1 MIILIVGKGL
11 VMRRIKKS
19 IVSIFVLSL
28 VFCLTGCNSTENT
41 EEATED
47 KRITVKVDTPK
58 ISSIENSGDFI
69 GTVQSE
75 EQVYVMSKLSGD
87 VTETFFEVGDYVN
100 EGDLLF
106 TVDDT
111 SAQIQLKQANA
122 SLSSAN
128 ASLNTAKAGVN
139 TANANINYQT
149 ASVTESFAKSD
160 TTEKQLQLSID
171 QAEVNF
177 RNNEINIGTLDN
189 TLTNLKDKLNDV
201 NDGIDALKPQLE
213 GAKAE
218 YAAALSDAQSN
229 PTDQAKQEAAN
240 AKKSILDTYSSNL
253 SSLES
258 SKDSL
263 ESSIKQ
269 TEASISTAKNS
280 NCLIVEQADIARDQ
294 KSDYQNYTRA
304 TIGNGGLASLAQAQA
319 GVVQAEA
326 GVVQSKAGITQAQAA
341 VDAAKLQLDYANV
354 TAPVSGII
362 TSKGVTKNNMTS
374 TGSVAYTIMSDG
386 SKFVVFYVSE
396 DIMRELQVGQSITVE
411 KNNEELE
418 AVITENPQVA
428 DANTGLFMVKAR
440 VNGNEDLVSGIKV
453 KLNMTT
459 KHADNVMTLPI
470 DAVYH
475 ESEKSFVYTYVNGKA
490 NKVYVETGLYD
501 DENSYAKLIQYLK
514 DSSKFPRNTYVCAVD
529 DINKTFEN
537 MGDYYEQLLEKQER
551 EEGLCLT
558 TVGDIMDEYTN
569 GL

>member
-218 YAAALSDAQSN
+218 YAAALSAAQSDPSN
-229 PTDQAKQEAAN
+229 IAKQEAAN

-501 DENSYAKLIQYLK
+501 DEKIEIISGITTDDQVITTWSSQLRNGSEVKVENSVSMNNSQ
-514 DSSKFPRNTYVCAVD
+514 SD
-529 DINKTFEN
+529 DIKV
-537 MGDYYEQLLEKQER
+537 ER
-551 EEGLCLT
+551 
-558 TVGDIMDEYTN
+558 N
-569 GL
+569 

>member
-19 IVSIFVLSL
+19 IVSIFVLCL

-218 YAAALSDAQSN
+218 YAAALSAAQSD
-229 PTDQAKQEAAN
+229 PSDIAKQEAAN

-396 DIMRELQVGQSITVE
+396 DIMRELLVGQSITVE

-501 DENSYAKLIQYLK
+501 DEKIEIISGITTDDQVITTWSSQLRNGSEVKVENSVSMNNSQ
-514 DSSKFPRNTYVCAVD
+514 SD
-529 DINKTFEN
+529 DIKV
-537 MGDYYEQLLEKQER
+537 ER
-551 EEGLCLT
+551 
-558 TVGDIMDEYTN
+558 N
-569 GL
+569 

>member
-1 MIILIVGKGL
+1 
-11 VMRRIKKS
+11 MRRIKKS

-218 YAAALSDAQSN
+218 YAAALANAQADPN
-229 PTDQAKQEAAN
+229 NKTFQEVAN
-240 AKKSILDTYSSNL
+240 AKKSILNTYSSNL
-253 SSLES
+253 SELEA
-258 SKDSL
+258 SKQSI

-459 KHADNVMTLPI
+459 KHADNVITLPI

-475 ESEKSFVYTYVNGKA
+475 ESEKSFVYTYVNGRA

-501 DENSYAKLIQYLK
+501 DEKIEIISGITTDDQVITTWSSQLRNGSEVKVENSVSMNNSQ
-514 DSSKFPRNTYVCAVD
+514 SD
-529 DINKTFEN
+529 DIKV
-537 MGDYYEQLLEKQER
+537 ER
-551 EEGLCLT
+551 
-558 TVGDIMDEYTN
+558 N
-569 GL
+569 

>member
-218 YAAALSDAQSN
+218 YAAALANAQAYPN
-229 PTDQAKQEAAN
+229 DTTFQEVAN
-240 AKKSILDTYSSNL
+240 AKKSILNTYSSNL
-253 SSLES
+253 SELEA
-258 SKDSL
+258 SKQSI

-501 DENSYAKLIQYLK
+501 DEKIEIISGITTDDQVITTWSSQLRNGSEVKVENSVSMNNSQ
-514 DSSKFPRNTYVCAVD
+514 SD
-529 DINKTFEN
+529 DIKV
-537 MGDYYEQLLEKQER
+537 ER
-551 EEGLCLT
+551 
-558 TVGDIMDEYTN
+558 N
-569 GL
+569 

>member
-1 MIILIVGKGL
+1 
-11 VMRRIKKS
+11 MRRIKKS

-139 TANANINYQT
+139 TANANVNYQT
-149 ASVTESFAKSD
+149 ASVTENFAKSD

-218 YAAALSDAQSN
+218 YAAALTAAQQDPN
-229 PTDQAKQEAAN
+229 NTNLQDVAN
-240 AKKSILDTYSSNL
+240 AKKSILNTYSSNL
-253 SSLES
+253 SELEA
-258 SKDSL
+258 SKQSI

-269 TEASISTAKNS
+269 SEASISTAKNS

-501 DENSYAKLIQYLK
+501 DEKIEIISGITTDDQVITTWSSQLRNGSEVKVENSVSMNNSQ
-514 DSSKFPRNTYVCAVD
+514 SD
-529 DINKTFEN
+529 DIKV
-537 MGDYYEQLLEKQER
+537 ER
-551 EEGLCLT
+551 
-558 TVGDIMDEYTN
+558 N
-569 GL
+569 

>member
-1 MIILIVGKGL
+1 
-11 VMRRIKKS
+11 MRRIKKS

-229 PTDQAKQEAAN
+229 PTDQAKQEVN

-269 TEASISTAKNS
+269 TEASISTAKKC
-280 NCLIVEQADIARDQ
+280 NCRIVEQADIARDQ

-501 DENSYAKLIQYLK
+501 DEKIEIISGITTDDQVITTWSSQLRNGSEVKVENSVSMNNSQ
-514 DSSKFPRNTYVCAVD
+514 SD
-529 DINKTFEN
+529 DIKV
-537 MGDYYEQLLEKQER
+537 ER
-551 EEGLCLT
+551 
-558 TVGDIMDEYTN
+558 N
-569 GL
+569 

>member
-1 MIILIVGKGL
+1 
-11 VMRRIKKS
+11 MRRIKKS

-229 PTDQAKQEAAN
+229 PIDQAKQEAAN

-280 NCLIVEQADIARDQ
+280 NCLIVEQDDIARDQ

-501 DENSYAKLIQYLK
+501 DEKIEIISGITTDDQVITTWSSQLRNGSEVKVENSVSMNNSQ
-514 DSSKFPRNTYVCAVD
+514 SD
-529 DINKTFEN
+529 DIKV
-537 MGDYYEQLLEKQER
+537 ER
-551 EEGLCLT
+551 
-558 TVGDIMDEYTN
+558 N
-569 GL
+569 

>member
-1 MIILIVGKGL
+1 
-11 VMRRIKKS
+11 MRRIKKS

-218 YAAALSDAQSN
+218 YAAALANAQADPN
-229 PTDQAKQEAAN
+229 NKTFQEVAN
-240 AKKSILDTYSSNL
+240 AKKSILNTYSSNL
-253 SSLES
+253 SELEA
-258 SKDSL
+258 SKQSI

-501 DENSYAKLIQYLK
+501 DEKIEIISGITTDDQVITTWSSQLRNGSEVKVENSVSMNNSQ
-514 DSSKFPRNTYVCAVD
+514 SD
-529 DINKTFEN
+529 DIKV
-537 MGDYYEQLLEKQER
+537 ER
-551 EEGLCLT
+551 
-558 TVGDIMDEYTN
+558 N
-569 GL
+569 

>member
-1 MIILIVGKGL
+1 
-11 VMRRIKKS
+11 MRRIKKS

-229 PTDQAKQEAAN
+229 PTVQAKQEAAN

-490 NKVYVETGLYD
+490 NKVYVETGLYNDEKIEIISGITTD
-501 DENSYAKLIQYLK
+501 DQVITTWSSQLRNGSEVKVENSVSMNNSQ
-514 DSSKFPRNTYVCAVD
+514 SD
-529 DINKTFEN
+529 DIKV
-537 MGDYYEQLLEKQER
+537 ER
-551 EEGLCLT
+551 
-558 TVGDIMDEYTN
+558 N
-569 GL
+569 

>member
-218 YAAALSDAQSN
+218 YAAALSDAQSK

-501 DENSYAKLIQYLK
+501 DEKIEIISGITTDDQVITTWSSQLRNGSEVKVENSVSMNNSQ
-514 DSSKFPRNTYVCAVD
+514 SD
-529 DINKTFEN
+529 DIKV
-537 MGDYYEQLLEKQER
+537 ER
-551 EEGLCLT
+551 
-558 TVGDIMDEYTN
+558 N
-569 GL
+569 

>member
-1 MIILIVGKGL
+1 
-11 VMRRIKKS
+11 MRRIKKS

-139 TANANINYQT
+139 TANANINYQN

-218 YAAALSDAQSN
+218 YAAALANAQADPN
-229 PTDQAKQEAAN
+229 NTTVQEVAN
-240 AKKSILDTYSSNL
+240 AKKSILNTYSSNL
-253 SSLES
+253 SELEA
-258 SKDSL
+258 SKQSI

-501 DENSYAKLIQYLK
+501 DEKIEIISGITTDDQVITTWSSQLRNGSEVKVENSVSMNNSQ
-514 DSSKFPRNTYVCAVD
+514 SD
-529 DINKTFEN
+529 DIKV
-537 MGDYYEQLLEKQER
+537 ER
-551 EEGLCLT
+551 
-558 TVGDIMDEYTN
+558 N
-569 GL
+569 

>member
-1 MIILIVGKGL
+1 
-11 VMRRIKKS
+11 MRRIKKS

-229 PTDQAKQEAAN
+229 PTVQAKQEAAN

-501 DENSYAKLIQYLK
+501 DEKIEIISGITTDDQVITTWSSQLRNGSEVKVENSVSMNNSQ
-514 DSSKFPRNTYVCAVD
+514 SD
-529 DINKTFEN
+529 DIKV
-537 MGDYYEQLLEKQER
+537 ER
-551 EEGLCLT
+551 
-558 TVGDIMDEYTN
+558 N
-569 GL
+569 

>member
-229 PTDQAKQEAAN
+229 PTDPAKQEAAN

-501 DENSYAKLIQYLK
+501 DEKIEIISGITTDDQVITTWSSQLRNGSEVKVENSVSMNNSQ
-514 DSSKFPRNTYVCAVD
+514 SD
-529 DINKTFEN
+529 DIKV
-537 MGDYYEQLLEKQER
+537 ER
-551 EEGLCLT
+551 
-558 TVGDIMDEYTN
+558 N
-569 GL
+569 

>member
-1 MIILIVGKGL
+1 
-11 VMRRIKKS
+11 MRRIKKS

-229 PTDQAKQEAAN
+229 PTVQAKQEAAN

-386 SKFVVFYVSE
+386 SKFVIFYVSE

-501 DENSYAKLIQYLK
+501 DEKIEIISGITTDDQVITTWSSQLRNGSEVKVENSVSMNNSQ
-514 DSSKFPRNTYVCAVD
+514 SD
-529 DINKTFEN
+529 DIKV
-537 MGDYYEQLLEKQER
+537 ER
-551 EEGLCLT
+551 
-558 TVGDIMDEYTN
+558 N
-569 GL
+569 

>member
-1 MIILIVGKGL
+1 
-11 VMRRIKKS
+11 MRRIKKS

-229 PTDQAKQEAAN
+229 PTVQAKQEAAN

-253 SSLES
+253 SELEA
-258 SKDSL
+258 SKQSI

-501 DENSYAKLIQYLK
+501 DEKIEIISGITTDDQVITTWSSQLRNGSEVKVENSVSMNNSQ
-514 DSSKFPRNTYVCAVD
+514 SD
-529 DINKTFEN
+529 DIKV
-537 MGDYYEQLLEKQER
+537 ER
-551 EEGLCLT
+551 
-558 TVGDIMDEYTN
+558 N
-569 GL
+569 

>member
-1 MIILIVGKGL
+1 
-11 VMRRIKKS
+11 MRRIKKS

-229 PTDQAKQEAAN
+229 PTDKAKQEAAN

-280 NCLIVEQADIARDQ
+280 NCLIVGQADIARDQ

-501 DENSYAKLIQYLK
+501 DEKIEIISGITTDDQVITTWSSQLRNGSEVKVENSVSMNNSQ
-514 DSSKFPRNTYVCAVD
+514 SD
-529 DINKTFEN
+529 DIKV
-537 MGDYYEQLLEKQER
+537 ER
-551 EEGLCLT
+551 
-558 TVGDIMDEYTN
+558 N
-569 GL
+569 

>member
-218 YAAALSDAQSN
+218 YAAALANAQADPN
-229 PTDQAKQEAAN
+229 NKTYQEAAN

-501 DENSYAKLIQYLK
+501 DEKIEIISGITTDDQVITTWSSQLRNGSEVKVENSVSMNNSQ
-514 DSSKFPRNTYVCAVD
+514 SD
-529 DINKTFEN
+529 DIKV
-537 MGDYYEQLLEKQER
+537 ER
-551 EEGLCLT
+551 
-558 TVGDIMDEYTN
+558 N
-569 GL
+569 

>member
-1 MIILIVGKGL
+1 
-11 VMRRIKKS
+11 MRRIKKS
-19 IVSIFVLSL
+19 IVSILVLSL

-229 PTDQAKQEAAN
+229 PTNQAKQEAAN

-501 DENSYAKLIQYLK
+501 DEKIEIISGITTDDQVITTWSSQLRNGSEVKVENSVSMNNSQ
-514 DSSKFPRNTYVCAVD
+514 SD
-529 DINKTFEN
+529 DIKV
-537 MGDYYEQLLEKQER
+537 ER
-551 EEGLCLT
+551 
-558 TVGDIMDEYTN
+558 N
-569 GL
+569 

>member
-1 MIILIVGKGL
+1 
-11 VMRRIKKS
+11 MRRIKKS
-19 IVSIFVLSL
+19 IVSILVLSL

-229 PTDQAKQEAAN
+229 PTVQAKQEAAN

-501 DENSYAKLIQYLK
+501 DEKIEIISGITTDDQVITTWSSQLRNGSEVKVENSVSMNNSQ
-514 DSSKFPRNTYVCAVD
+514 SD
-529 DINKTFEN
+529 DIKV
-537 MGDYYEQLLEKQER
+537 ER
-551 EEGLCLT
+551 
-558 TVGDIMDEYTN
+558 N
-569 GL
+569 

>member
-1 MIILIVGKGL
+1 
-11 VMRRIKKS
+11 MRRIKKS

-218 YAAALSDAQSN
+218 YAAALYDAQSN
-229 PTDQAKQEAAN
+229 PDQAKQEAAN

-501 DENSYAKLIQYLK
+501 DEKIEIISGITTDDQVITTWSSQLRNGSEVKVENSVSMNNSQ
-514 DSSKFPRNTYVCAVD
+514 SD
-529 DINKTFEN
+529 DIKV
-537 MGDYYEQLLEKQER
+537 ER
-551 EEGLCLT
+551 
-558 TVGDIMDEYTN
+558 N
-569 GL
+569 

>member
-1 MIILIVGKGL
+1 
-11 VMRRIKKS
+11 MRRIKKS

-218 YAAALSDAQSN
+218 YAAALSVAQSN
-229 PTDQAKQEAAN
+229 PTNQAKQEAAN

-501 DENSYAKLIQYLK
+501 DEKIEIISGITTDDQVITTWSSQLRNGSEVKVENSVSMNNSQ
-514 DSSKFPRNTYVCAVD
+514 SD
-529 DINKTFEN
+529 DIKV
-537 MGDYYEQLLEKQER
+537 ER
-551 EEGLCLT
+551 
-558 TVGDIMDEYTN
+558 N
-569 GL
+569 

>member
-1 MIILIVGKGL
+1 
-11 VMRRIKKS
+11 MRRIKKS

-229 PTDQAKQEAAN
+229 PTDQAKQEVN

-501 DENSYAKLIQYLK
+501 DEKIEIISGITTDDQVITTWSSQLRNGSEVKVENSVSMNNSQ
-514 DSSKFPRNTYVCAVD
+514 SD
-529 DINKTFEN
+529 DIKV
-537 MGDYYEQLLEKQER
+537 ER
-551 EEGLCLT
+551 
-558 TVGDIMDEYTN
+558 N
-569 GL
+569 

>member
-1 MIILIVGKGL
+1 
-11 VMRRIKKS
+11 MRRIKKS

-501 DENSYAKLIQYLK
+501 DEKIEIISGITTDDQVITTWSSQLRNGSELKVENSVSMNNSQ
-514 DSSKFPRNTYVCAVD
+514 SD
-529 DINKTFEN
+529 DIKV
-537 MGDYYEQLLEKQER
+537 ER
-551 EEGLCLT
+551 
-558 TVGDIMDEYTN
+558 N
-569 GL
+569 

>member
-1 MIILIVGKGL
+1 
-11 VMRRIKKS
+11 MRRIKKS

-218 YAAALSDAQSN
+218 YAAALSDAQSK

-501 DENSYAKLIQYLK
+501 DEKIEIISGITTDDQVITTWSSQLRNGSEVKVENSVSMNNSQ
-514 DSSKFPRNTYVCAVD
+514 SD
-529 DINKTFEN
+529 DIKV
-537 MGDYYEQLLEKQER
+537 ER
-551 EEGLCLT
+551 
-558 TVGDIMDEYTN
+558 N
-569 GL
+569 

>member
-1 MIILIVGKGL
+1 
-11 VMRRIKKS
+11 MRRIKKS

-47 KRITVKVDTPK
+47 KSITVKVDTPK

-218 YAAALSDAQSN
+218 YAAALANAQADPN
-229 PTDQAKQEAAN
+229 NTTVQEVAN
-240 AKKSILDTYSSNL
+240 AKKSILNTYSSNL
-253 SSLES
+253 SELEA
-258 SKDSL
+258 SKQSI

-501 DENSYAKLIQYLK
+501 DEKIEIISGITTDDQVITTWSSQLRNGSEVKVENSVSMNNSQ
-514 DSSKFPRNTYVCAVD
+514 SD
-529 DINKTFEN
+529 DIKV
-537 MGDYYEQLLEKQER
+537 ER
-551 EEGLCLT
+551 
-558 TVGDIMDEYTN
+558 N
-569 GL
+569 

>member
-1 MIILIVGKGL
+1 
-11 VMRRIKKS
+11 MRRIKKS

-139 TANANINYQT
+139 TANANVNYQT
-149 ASVTESFAKSD
+149 ASVTENFAKSD

-218 YAAALSDAQSN
+218 YAAALAAAQSDPN
-229 PTDQAKQEAAN
+229 DTTFQEVAN
-240 AKKSILDTYSSNL
+240 AKKSILNTYSSNL
-253 SSLES
+253 AELEA
-258 SKDSL
+258 SKQSI
-263 ESSIKQ
+263 ENSIKQ

-501 DENSYAKLIQYLK
+501 DEKIEIISGITTDDQVITTWSSQLRNGSEVKVENSVSMNNLQ
-514 DSSKFPRNTYVCAVD
+514 SD
-529 DINKTFEN
+529 DIKV
-537 MGDYYEQLLEKQER
+537 ER
-551 EEGLCLT
+551 
-558 TVGDIMDEYTN
+558 N
-569 GL
+569 

>member
-1 MIILIVGKGL
+1 
-11 VMRRIKKS
+11 MRRIKKS

-189 TLTNLKDKLNDV
+189 TLTNLKDKLNEV

-229 PTDQAKQEAAN
+229 PTDPAKQEAAN

-501 DENSYAKLIQYLK
+501 DEKIEIISGITTDDQVITTWSSQLRNGSEVKVENSVSMNNSQ
-514 DSSKFPRNTYVCAVD
+514 SD
-529 DINKTFEN
+529 DIKV
-537 MGDYYEQLLEKQER
+537 ER
-551 EEGLCLT
+551 
-558 TVGDIMDEYTN
+558 N
-569 GL
+569 

>member
-1 MIILIVGKGL
+1 
-11 VMRRIKKS
+11 MRRIKKS

-218 YAAALSDAQSN
+218 YAAALTAAQQDPN
-229 PTDQAKQEAAN
+229 NTNLQDVAN
-240 AKKSILDTYSSNL
+240 AKKSILNTYSSNL
-253 SSLES
+253 SELEA
-258 SKDSL
+258 SKQSI

-501 DENSYAKLIQYLK
+501 DEKIEIISGITTDDQVITTWSSQLRNGSEVKVENSVSMNNSQ
-514 DSSKFPRNTYVCAVD
+514 SD
-529 DINKTFEN
+529 DIKV
-537 MGDYYEQLLEKQER
+537 ER
-551 EEGLCLT
+551 
-558 TVGDIMDEYTN
+558 N
-569 GL
+569 

>member
-1 MIILIVGKGL
+1 
-11 VMRRIKKS
+11 MRRIKKS

-229 PTDQAKQEAAN
+229 PTVQAKQEVN

-501 DENSYAKLIQYLK
+501 DEKIEIISGITTDDQVITTWSSQLRNGSEVKVENSVSMNNSQ
-514 DSSKFPRNTYVCAVD
+514 SD
-529 DINKTFEN
+529 DIKV
-537 MGDYYEQLLEKQER
+537 ER
-551 EEGLCLT
+551 
-558 TVGDIMDEYTN
+558 N
-569 GL
+569 

>member
-1 MIILIVGKGL
+1 
-11 VMRRIKKS
+11 MRRIKKS

-229 PTDQAKQEAAN
+229 LTDPAKQEAAN

-501 DENSYAKLIQYLK
+501 DEKIEIISGITTDDQVITTWSSQLRNGSEVKVENSVSMNNSQ
-514 DSSKFPRNTYVCAVD
+514 SD
-529 DINKTFEN
+529 DIKV
-537 MGDYYEQLLEKQER
+537 ER
-551 EEGLCLT
+551 
-558 TVGDIMDEYTN
+558 N
-569 GL
+569 

>member
-1 MIILIVGKGL
+1 
-11 VMRRIKKS
+11 MRRIKKS

-218 YAAALSDAQSN
+218 YAAALSAAQSD
-229 PTDQAKQEAAN
+229 PSDRAKQEAAN

-501 DENSYAKLIQYLK
+501 DEKIEIISGITTDDQVITTWSSQLRNGSEVKVENSVSMNNSQ
-514 DSSKFPRNTYVCAVD
+514 SD
-529 DINKTFEN
+529 DIKV
-537 MGDYYEQLLEKQER
+537 ER
-551 EEGLCLT
+551 
-558 TVGDIMDEYTN
+558 N
-569 GL
+569 

>member
-218 YAAALSDAQSN
+218 YAAALANAQAEPNN
-229 PTDQAKQEAAN
+229 PTFQEVAN
-240 AKKSILDTYSSNL
+240 AKKSILNTYSSNL
-253 SSLES
+253 SELEA
-258 SKDSL
+258 SKQSI

-501 DENSYAKLIQYLK
+501 DEKIEIISGITTDDQVITTWSSQLRNGSEVKVENSVSMNNSQ
-514 DSSKFPRNTYVCAVD
+514 SD
-529 DINKTFEN
+529 DIKV
-537 MGDYYEQLLEKQER
+537 ER
-551 EEGLCLT
+551 
-558 TVGDIMDEYTN
+558 N
-569 GL
+569 

>member
-229 PTDQAKQEAAN
+229 PTNQAKQEAAN

-501 DENSYAKLIQYLK
+501 DEKIEIISGITTDDQVITTWSSQLRNGSEVKVENSVSMNNSQ
-514 DSSKFPRNTYVCAVD
+514 SD
-529 DINKTFEN
+529 DIKV
-537 MGDYYEQLLEKQER
+537 ER
-551 EEGLCLT
+551 
-558 TVGDIMDEYTN
+558 N
-569 GL
+569 

>member
-229 PTDQAKQEAAN
+229 PIDQAKQDAAN

-501 DENSYAKLIQYLK
+501 DEKIEIISGITTDDQVITTWSSQLRNGSEVKVENSVSMNNSQ
-514 DSSKFPRNTYVCAVD
+514 SD
-529 DINKTFEN
+529 DIKV
-537 MGDYYEQLLEKQER
+537 ER
-551 EEGLCLT
+551 
-558 TVGDIMDEYTN
+558 N
-569 GL
+569 

>member
-218 YAAALSDAQSN
+218 YAAALSDAQADPN
-229 PTDQAKQEAAN
+229 NTTFQEVAN
-240 AKKSILDTYSSNL
+240 AKKSILNTYSSNL
-253 SSLES
+253 SELEA
-258 SKDSL
+258 SKQSI

-501 DENSYAKLIQYLK
+501 DEKIEIISGITTDDQVITTWSSQLRNGSEVKVENSVSMNNSQ
-514 DSSKFPRNTYVCAVD
+514 SD
-529 DINKTFEN
+529 DIKV
-537 MGDYYEQLLEKQER
+537 ER
-551 EEGLCLT
+551 
-558 TVGDIMDEYTN
+558 N
-569 GL
+569 

>member
-1 MIILIVGKGL
+1 
-11 VMRRIKKS
+11 MRRIKKS

-229 PTDQAKQEAAN
+229 PTDPAKQEAAN

-501 DENSYAKLIQYLK
+501 DEKIEIISGITTDDQVITTWSSQLRNGSEVKVENSVSMNNSQ
-514 DSSKFPRNTYVCAVD
+514 SD
-529 DINKTFEN
+529 DIKV
-537 MGDYYEQLLEKQER
+537 ER
-551 EEGLCLT
+551 
-558 TVGDIMDEYTN
+558 N
-569 GL
+569 

>member
-1 MIILIVGKGL
+1 
-11 VMRRIKKS
+11 MRRIKKS

-218 YAAALSDAQSN
+218 YAAALSDAQSK
-229 PTDQAKQEAAN
+229 PTDPAKQEAAN

-501 DENSYAKLIQYLK
+501 DEKIEIISGITTDDQVITTWSSQLRNGSEVKVENSVSMNNSQ
-514 DSSKFPRNTYVCAVD
+514 SD
-529 DINKTFEN
+529 DIKV
-537 MGDYYEQLLEKQER
+537 ER
-551 EEGLCLT
+551 
-558 TVGDIMDEYTN
+558 N
-569 GL
+569 

>member
-1 MIILIVGKGL
+1 
-11 VMRRIKKS
+11 MRRIKKS

-58 ISSIENSGDFI
+58 ISCIENSGDFI

-229 PTDQAKQEAAN
+229 PTEQAKQEAAN

-501 DENSYAKLIQYLK
+501 DEKIEIISGITTDDQVITTWSSQLRNGSEVKVENSVSMNNSQ
-514 DSSKFPRNTYVCAVD
+514 SD
-529 DINKTFEN
+529 DIKV
-537 MGDYYEQLLEKQER
+537 ER
-551 EEGLCLT
+551 
-558 TVGDIMDEYTN
+558 N
-569 GL
+569 